1 MIISDENNKIECV
14 GQYKIIKTLAVSGY
28 SNVYLVEDTKGDN
41 KRYALKA
48 IRNSNE
54 RFKLQN
60 EVDTYKK
67 IFNQDNIL
75 NLTKV
80 FKIAKRWFL
89 LFDHAQDDL
98 KSKVK
103 KDGTFSEDEIYLVL
117 RDMLKVLKV
126 TRNLKIIHN
135 DIKPANILIK
145 DNKYYLCDW
154 GLASSDYKAETLNI
168 DTDRG
173 YIAPEM
179 YQGSFDIRA
188 DIYSLGCTL
197 YYLTI
202 GKKIFDI
209 DKESSLANIM
219 YSHCFSIP
227 NLEHIQSNKLKYLI
241 LKLTEKNPDKRLTIE
256 GIEKVLDSKKDFIID
271 MKTDNDE
278 EYKNKNSF
286 ELYELLKEKNILYS
300 YHNLAY
306 LYENYEHK
314 KDLNKALSLYEYAA
328 KKGLANAMYNL
339 GVLYFFSKE
348 ITQDYTKAFFWF
360 NQASL
365 KKHVKAQY
373 CLGLLYE
380 EGLGVEKNIEKA
392 HKLYKISAYAGY
404 KKAYKRLKELHKIDM
419 KL

>member
-1 MIISDENNKIECV
+1 MILSDENNKIEYV
-14 GQYKIIKTLAVSGY
+14 GQYKIVKTLAVSGY
-28 SNVYLVEDTKGDN
+28 SNVYLVEDTKDGN
-41 KRYALKA
+41 KKYALKA

-54 RFKLQN
+54 RYKLQN
-60 EVDTYKK
+60 EVETYKK
-67 IFNQDNIL
+67 IFNHDNIL

-80 FKIAKRWFL
+80 FKVSKRWFL
-89 LFDHAQDDL
+89 LFEHAQDDL
-98 KSKVK
+98 KSRVTKE
-103 KDGTFSEDEIYLVL
+103 GTLSEDDIYLVL
-117 RDMLKVLKV
+117 KDMIKVLKF

-154 GLASSDYKAETLNI
+154 GLASSDYKAETLTI

-179 YQGSFDIRA
+179 FTGTFDLRA

-209 DKESSLANIM
+209 NKESSFAYIM
-219 YSHCFSIP
+219 YSHCFSRP
-227 NLEHIQSNKLKYLI
+227 NLDHIKSNKLKYLI
-241 LKLTEKNPDKRLTIE
+241 LSLMEKNPDKRLTLE
-256 GIEKVLDSKKDFIID
+256 EIEKILVSDESYTYDKSIC
-271 MKTDNDE
+271 NDE
-278 EYKNKNSF
+278 SFKNKNSF
-286 ELYELLKEKNILYS
+286 ELYEILKEKNILYA
-300 YHNLAY
+300 YNNLAY

-314 KDLNKALSLYEYAA
+314 KDINKALGLYEIAA
-328 KKGLANAMYNL
+328 KKGLANSMYNL
-339 GVLYFFSKE
+339 GLLYFSSQE
-348 ITQDYTKAFFWF
+348 ITQDLAKAFFWF

-373 CLGLLYE
+373 CLALLYE
-380 EGLGVEKNIEKA
+380 EGLGIKKDMKKA
-392 HKLYKISAYAGY
+392 HKLYKISAFAGY
-404 KKAYKRLKELHKIDM
+404 KKAYKRLKELHKRDM